1 MRSHGLRQHLMI
13 IFATI
18 YTKNLRIEPGK
29 TCGKRYRLELLPPHP
44 GCYWSH
50 HQDDIPTIFRVRE
63 SQSKPSF
70 VTSQHP
76 GWWWETTAGIDVS
89 GEGYLYSLGWG
100 FFVPRSLWSVSG
112 FLHYRWW
119 WYVRSRYIIL
129 SMLHFVWCYIRPWQH
144 LSKLNTQ
151 LTLVPPLSLCLRG
164 VFIFGLLT
172 LHFHIF
178 HLIQVKADNKE
189 THAHQA
195 MEKIWTKLK

>member
-1 MRSHGLRQHLMI
+1 MRSHGLRQHLII
-13 IFATI
+13 IFATTI
-18 YTKNLRIEPGK
+18 YTKNLRFEPGK
-29 TCGKRYRLELLPPHP
+29 TCGKRYRLELLPPT
-44 GCYWSH
+44 
-50 HQDDIPTIFRVRE
+50 QDAIE
-63 SQSKPSF
+63 
-70 VTSQHP
+70 VTTRMTFQPFLGLGNPNLNLHLWRASIRLVVVDDR
-76 GWWWETTAGIDVS
+76 WYRCIRWR
-89 GEGYLYSLGWG
+89 YLYSLGWG
-100 FFVPRSLWSVSG
+100 FCVPRSLWNVSG

-129 SMLHFVWCYIRPWQH
+129 SILHFVWCYIRPWQH
-144 LSKLNTQ
+144 LSKLTTQ